1 MNAKKIILTAL
12 MTVSG
17 SVFAVNN
24 YWGGT
29 PSDSV
34 KDVTKWW
41 YNGTIHQF
49 PTGDDTIVVNKG
61 DQGLVLKA
69 GDSLAAGG
77 LAIYG
82 RKDQVTQVRLE
93 GGTLTLADEVNIGQN
108 TGSGDLNYHMG
119 DARLE
124 IVAGVFTLASGK
136 YFYIGR
142 NCEATV
148 RVCESGVLDLSGALL
163 YLSKDWTAANRGRG
177 SLIVEN
183 GGTLK
188 LAMMYPDDDSVIVF
202 RQANLVFTA
211 AGDVFHSA
219 YVGKKWNVC
228 VGDGGLSVN
237 TGANNVNF
245 NRPFIAEEGATS
257 GGFVKKGTGTF
268 TFSKGNTWK
277 SGPVT
282 IEAGKVVAPGVDAL
296 PGYALGLTLAA
307 GATLELGDGWSP
319 AMVAEI
325 KAMPTVK
332 GTVLYTVEN
341 AKDLTADNY
350 GTSKTTDSVE
360 VFTGNNNFGGKFTIA
375 KGTLAADFGRGL
387 NANDHLQIGA
397 SASTSVL
404 PAFSPISGSVTQNI
418 GTGAG
423 EISLFTGSAAGFTA
437 FAKETTVSMN
447 GGAELV
453 RGAEGFNVPWLI
465 LNDDRALYPLTMT
478 NPLDLN
484 GGPLCIYTGANRATL
499 TGTFRNSQATAAFAK
514 RGAGECHI
522 AQGLPVSD
530 YYLYGGLLSV
540 GANTTSSILGL
551 TVNGGSLAVG
561 SGSTINQSK
570 TMTCQNGTVVLTNC
584 TYNYAKGAG
593 DFGVKGGLFHVLGG
607 TFNYDNS
614 DNWCQ
619 TENAGEFRLDGCTA
633 TFAAQVAVGRSSLAS
648 GNSLMTICGGA
659 QVDATSAGLT
669 VQNGKLVVDGT
680 GTLLKTKAL
689 IQGAHQDWMKD
700 SSINGRGDIVV
711 RGGTVQTS
719 DDLVIARARSTIGS
733 LRVEGGSVKVASGK
747 SFVISDFG
755 DATLEVAGGLMDA
768 SDSYCMLFMPGWNS
782 GTWTEVSGRG
792 RRAFVRLTGGEL
804 KTSRIVSG
812 SADYDVTFVF
822 DGGKL
827 TRCGDVDVEFNR
839 VQKLRMTHKGGE
851 YNVGSKDVK
860 MYGAFTALE
869 GDAAVELTPADYND
883 AAVFAKSGTGTL
895 TMVGENTYACGTA
908 VKEGVLTLD
917 SGASLPSGQIVR
929 LEGGVLDLGGAT
941 QTVLALTGT
950 GTVKGGTV
958 KPTDG
963 VYPGG
968 VGTVGTLAF
977 QNASVEGKMFVDFAE
992 DGTSCDGLTFS
1003 GAVDLSKMTISFA
1016 NPEKADKS
1024 RSYALLSAQTVTG
1037 TPVVENCP
1045 KGFMVD
1051 VTADGVNLV
1060 RRGLAFII
1068 R

>member
-17 SVFAVNN
+17 TVFAVNN

-49 PTGDDTIVVNKG
+49 PTGDDTIVVNRG

-69 GDSLAAGG
+69 GDSLAAAGFS
-77 LAIYG
+77 IYG
-82 RKDQVTQVRLE
+82 RKDQVTHVRLE
-93 GGTLTLADEVNIGQN
+93 GGTLTLAAEVNIGQN

-124 IVAGVFTLASGK
+124 IVGGVFTLASGK

-177 SLIVEN
+177 SLVVEN

-228 VGDGGLSVN
+228 VGNGGLSVD

-245 NRPFIAEEGATS
+245 NRPLIAEEGATS

-277 SGPVT
+277 PGPVT

-296 PGYALGLTLAA
+296 PGYALGVTLEA

-325 KAMPTVK
+325 KAMPTVL
-332 GTVLYTVEN
+332 GTVLYTIEN
-341 AKDLTADNY
+341 ANDLTADNY
-350 GTSKTTDSVE
+350 GTSKTADSVE

-437 FAKETTVSMN
+437 FAKETTVNLN
-447 GGAELV
+447 GGKELV

-465 LNDDRALYPLTMT
+465 LNDDRALYPLTLT

-484 GGPLCIYTGANRATL
+484 GGPLCIYTGASRATL
-499 TGTFRNSQATAAFAK
+499 AGVFRNSQSTAAFAK
-514 RGAGECHI
+514 RGAGELHVK
-522 AQGLPVSD
+522 QGLPIAN

-540 GANTTSSILGL
+540 GEGTTSSLAELLI
-551 TVNGGSLAVG
+551 NGGDLAVG
-561 SGSTINQSK
+561 AGSTINQSAK
-570 TMTCQNGTVVLTNC
+570 ATCQNGTAVLTNC
-584 TYNYAKGAG
+584 TYTYTTG
-593 DFGVKGGLFHVLGG
+593 DFLIKGGLFHILGG
-607 TFNYDNS
+607 TFNYDNAS
-614 DNWCQ
+614 NWFQ
-619 TENAGEFRLDGCTA
+619 TEAAGEFRMDGCTA
-633 TFAAQVAVGRSSLAS
+633 WFASQLTVGRTSAAS
-648 GNSLMTICGGA
+648 GNSLVTICGGA
-659 QVDATSAGLT
+659 QVDTTGPGAV

-700 SSINGRGDIVV
+700 SSINGCGDIIV

-719 DDLVIARARSTIGS
+719 DDLVIARARSTRGS
-733 LRVEGGSVKVASGK
+733 LRVEGGTVKVASGK

-768 SDSYCMLFMPGWNS
+768 SVSYGMLFMPGWNS
-782 GTWTEVSGRG
+782 GSWSEVSGRG
-792 RRAFVRLTGGEL
+792 RRAFARLTGGEL
-804 KTSRIVSG
+804 KTSRIASG

-827 TRCGDVDVEFNR
+827 TRCGDADVEFNR

-860 MYGAFTALE
+860 MYGAFAALE
-869 GDAAVELTPADYND
+869 SDEAVELTPADYNA
-883 AAVFAKSGTGTL
+883 AAVFAKSGTGML
-895 TMVGENTYACGTA
+895 TMVGANTYACGTA
-908 VKEGVLTLD
+908 VKEGLLTLD
-917 SGASLPSGQIVR
+917 TGASLPSDQIVR
-929 LEGGVLDLGGAT
+929 LEGGTLDLGGAT
-941 QTVLALTGT
+941 QAVLALTGT
-950 GTVKGGTV
+950 GTVRGGTV

-977 QNASVEGKMFVDFAE
+977 QDASVEGKVFVDFAE
-992 DGTSCDGLTFS
+992 DGKSCDGLTFS
-1003 GAVDLSKMTISFA
+1003 GAVDLSKMLISFA
-1016 NPEKADKS
+1016 NPEKVDKT
-1024 RSYALLSAQTVTG
+1024 RSYVLLSASTVTG
-1037 TPVVENCP
+1037 KPAVENCP
-1045 KGFMVD
+1045 RGYMVEVAD
-1051 VTADGVNLV
+1051 DGVKLV
-1060 RRGLAFII
+1060 RRGLAVIL